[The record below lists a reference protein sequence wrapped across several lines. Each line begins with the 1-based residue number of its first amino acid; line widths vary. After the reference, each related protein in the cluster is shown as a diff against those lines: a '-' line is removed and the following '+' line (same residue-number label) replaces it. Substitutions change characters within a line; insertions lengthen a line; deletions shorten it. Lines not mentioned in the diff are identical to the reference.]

1 MFLKSLELNG
11 FKSFASKA
19 VLEFPKG
26 ITAIVGPN
34 GSGKSNII
42 DAIRWIFGEREAKN
56 LRGDKIENLIF
67 AGTSK
72 KSRAGM
78 AQVSLNFENNSGL
91 VDKEFPEISIVRR
104 VSRDGNSQYLLNKS
118 EVRLKDIIDFFARAR
133 LGTKGLAIINQG
145 SSDLFV
151 RVSPEERRAMIE
163 EVLGLREFQIKKS
176 EAERKLNNTNIN
188 LERVKAMVEEVLPH
202 LRMLKRQTAKWE
214 KRAQLE
220 TELKNIEDG
229 YFSLKLSE
237 IEKDKQKLEPELEET
252 AKIIAGKIAEL
263 KVLES
268 NVKKLEEKSEGG
280 NFDSVKIRKSELS
293 SKHLKIQKELSRLEA
308 KAEILGDISIQGEE
322 EKKGKS
328 SFNGDEL
335 ARLVKE
341 VKKSLDDIIFENME
355 EVAATIKSVVE
366 KIDVFFSGSKNNK
379 PADFSKSKE
388 LEDIIKIKDDLIK
401 EIALIENDLKQVE
414 KTEAEIAAGLQDFN
428 KQFQRAFETMD
439 AKRDEIRLLENKK
452 QQMIF
457 EREKLDMKLRDLEA
471 QLEQIG
477 RNIDEIKKFKNLEIQ
492 NEEKFDPEGEQAPYG
507 AGIYEAERRMLRLRG
522 ELASI
527 GEIDQSLIKEAEETE
542 KHYNFLSGQIK
553 DLEKATN
560 DLKILI
566 KDLKERIHKE
576 FLSAF
581 RAINEKFDHF
591 FRLMFKGGHAKMKVK
606 NYESPHINN
615 YAGDELRIKNDEE
628 VVEEAKSRSDSP
640 MGESATGEK
649 IGVEIDLNLPGKKIS
664 GLDALSGGE
673 KSLVSIAALFALISV
688 SPPPFLVLDEIDAP
702 LDEKN
707 SRMFANLIKDFSGD
721 TQFVIVTHNRAVMEV
736 ADVLYGVTM
745 NDDGTSKLLSLKLV
759 ESSK

>member
-19 VLEFPKG
+19 VLEFPRG

-42 DAIRWIFGEREAKN
+42 DAIRWLLGEREAKN

-91 VDKEFPEISIVRR
+91 VDEEFPEISIIRR
-104 VSRDGNSQYLLNKS
+104 VAREGVSQYFLNKS

-188 LERVKAMVEEVLPH
+188 LERVKAMVEEVLPR
-202 LRMLKRQTAKWE
+202 LRMLKRQTVKWE

-220 TELKNIEDG
+220 TELKNLEDG
-229 YFSLKLSE
+229 YFSLKLSD
-237 IEKDKQKLEPELEET
+237 IEKEKQKLEPELEEV
-252 AKIIAGKIAEL
+252 AKAIAGKIAEL
-263 KVLES
+263 KVLGN
-268 NVKKLEEKSEGG
+268 NVKKLEEKSEGN
-280 NFDSVKIRKSELS
+280 NFNSVKARKSELS

-308 KAEILGDISIQGEE
+308 KAEILGDISVRDEV
-322 EKKGKS
+322 EKKEELF
-328 SFNGDEL
+328 FNGDESRHINTYVGDEL

-341 VKKSLDDIIFENME
+341 IKKSLDDIIFENME
-355 EVAATIKSVVE
+355 EVAAVIKNIVE
-366 KIDVFFSGSKNNK
+366 KIDVFFSGFENNK
-379 PADFSKSKE
+379 SVNSSKFKE
-388 LEDIIKIKDDLIK
+388 LEDIAKIKKDLLK
-401 EIALIENDLKQVE
+401 EIVLIENDLKQVE
-414 KTEAEIAAGLQDFN
+414 KTEAEITAGLQDFN
-428 KQFQRAFETMD
+428 KQFQKAFEAMD

-457 EREKLDMKLRDLEA
+457 EREKFNMKLKDLEE

-477 RNIDEIKKFKNLEIQ
+477 RSISEFKLTSSQDVNI
-492 NEEKFDPEGEQAPYG
+492 DPEGAS
-507 AGIYEAERRMLRLRG
+507 IYEVERRMFRLRG

-527 GEIDQSLIKEAEETE
+527 GEIDQALIKEAEETE
-542 KHYNFLSGQIK
+542 KHYNFLSGQIN
-553 DLEKATN
+553 DLEKAID

-566 KDLKERIHKE
+566 KNLKERIHKE
-576 FLSAF
+576 FLNAF

-591 FRLMFKGGHAKMKVK
+591 FRLMFKGGHAKLKIK
-606 NYESPHINN
+606 SQILNLKINN
-615 YAGDELRIKNDEE
+615 DENDEE
-628 VVEEAKSRSDSP
+628 NSEKQEEQ
-640 MGESATGEK
+640 EEK
-649 IGVEIDLNLPGKKIS
+649 IGVEIDLNLPGKKIT
-664 GLDALSGGE
+664 GVEMLSGGE

-707 SRMFANLIKDFSGD
+707 SQMFANLIKDFSGD
-721 TQFVIVTHNRAVMEV
+721 TQFIIITHNRAVMEA
-736 ADVLYGVTM
+736 ADVLYGITM
-745 NDDGTSKLLSLKLV
+745 NDDGTSKLLSLKLGN
-759 ESSK
+759 S

>member
-19 VLEFPKG
+19 VLEFPRG

-42 DAIRWIFGEREAKN
+42 DAIRWLLGEREAKN

-67 AGTSK
+67 AGTPK

-91 VDKEFPEISIVRR
+91 IDEEFPEISIVRR
-104 VSRDGNSQYLLNKS
+104 VARDGASQYFLNKS
-118 EVRLKDIIDFFARAR
+118 EVRLKDIVDFFARAR

-151 RVSPEERRAMIE
+151 RVSPEERKAMIE

-188 LERVKAMVEEVLPH
+188 LERVKAMVEEVLPR
-202 LRMLKRQTAKWE
+202 LRMLKRQTVKWE

-220 TELKNIEDG
+220 TELKNLEDG
-229 YFSLKLSE
+229 YFSLKLSG
-237 IEKDKQKLEPELEET
+237 IEKDKQRLEPELEET
-252 AKIIAGKIAEL
+252 TKAIVGKIAEL
-263 KVLES
+263 KVLEN
-268 NVKKLEEKSEGG
+268 NVKKLEEKSEG
-280 NFDSVKIRKSELS
+280 NSFDSIKTRKSELS

-308 KAEILGDISIQGEE
+308 KAEILGDISFQDEK
-322 EKKGKS
+322 EKKEEL
-328 SFNGDEL
+328 SFSGDEL

-341 VKKSLDDIIFENME
+341 IKKSLNDIIFENME
-355 EVAATIKSVVE
+355 EVAAAIKGVVE
-366 KIDVFFSGSKNNK
+366 KIDVFFSGFKTNK
-379 PADFSKSKE
+379 PVDSLKSKE
-388 LEDIIKIKDDLIK
+388 LEDIVKIKNDLLK
-401 EIALIENDLKQVE
+401 EIVLIENDLKQVE
-414 KTEAEIAAGLQDFN
+414 KTEAEITAGLQDFN
-428 KQFQRAFETMD
+428 KQFQKAFEVMD

-457 EREKLDMKLRDLEA
+457 EREKLDMKLKDLEE

-477 RNIDEIKKFKNLEIQ
+477 RSINEFKLLFLQGDNID
-492 NEEKFDPEGEQAPYG
+492 A
-507 AGIYEAERRMLRLRG
+507 YEAERRMLRLRG

-527 GEIDQSLIKEAEETE
+527 GEIDQALIKEAEETE
-542 KHYNFLSGQIK
+542 KHYNFLSSQIN

-576 FLSAF
+576 FLNAF

-591 FRLMFKGGHAKMKVK
+591 FRLMFKGGHAKMKIK
-606 NYESPHINN
+606 NYELRVKNN
-615 YAGDELRIKNDEE
+615 GDENDEDRIE
-628 VVEEAKSRSDSP
+628 IEKEQ
-640 MGESATGEK
+640 EEK
-649 IGVEIDLNLPGKKIS
+649 IGVEIDLNLPGKKIT
-664 GLDALSGGE
+664 GVEMLSGGE

-721 TQFVIVTHNRAVMEV
+721 TQFIIVTHNRAVMEA

-745 NDDGTSKLLSLKLV
+745 NDDGTSKLLSLKL
-759 ESSK
+759 EP